1 MPMSPRH
8 ALLRLCLAGGRLG
21 PRRRLLQAHG
31 HDAPAAL
38 AAAPRHWRE
47 AGLTPAQT
55 ERLQGRDAGT
65 LALEARTLAW
75 LDAPGHH
82 LIGWGDADYPPQLHD
97 IASPP
102 LALYIDGDPAM
113 LWRPQIAI
121 VGSRNATHGGQ
132 DNARSFAKALAE
144 AGLAITSG
152 LAAGIDAAAHQGALA
167 AAWGVTLAVV
177 GTGPDRPYPSTH
189 ADLRDRISLRGA
201 VVSEHPPGTAPLR
214 RHFPARNRLVAG
226 LSLATLVVEAAERSG
241 ALISARMA
249 AEAGREVFA
258 LPGSIHNPLAR
269 GCHQLL
275 RDGAQLAQSPDDL
288 LQALALALEGAVA
301 ALRQRL
307 AIPISEAIAD
317 VDETSG
323 DPHTLWEALG
333 HDPTPMDAL
342 VIRTG
347 LTVAQ
352 LSPMLLALELQGR
365 LSVEHG
371 RYARKSA

>member
-1 MPMSPRH
+1 MPPRH

-21 PRRRLLQAHG
+21 PRRALLDAHRG
-31 HDAPAAL
+31 DAL
-38 AAAPRHWRE
+38 AVLALGPKAWRE
-47 AGLTPAQT
+47 AGLTPAQIT
-55 ERLQGRDAGT
+55 RLRGLDAT
-65 LALEARTLAW
+65 LEAVEERTLRW

-82 LIGWGDADYPPQLHD
+82 LIGWNDADYPPQLRN

-102 LALYIDGDPAM
+102 LALYVDGEPSC
-113 LWRPQIAI
+113 LWHPQIAI

-132 DNARSFAKALAE
+132 DNARHFARTLAE
-144 AGLAITSG
+144 AGIAITSG
-152 LAAGIDAAAHQGALA
+152 LAAGIDAAAHLGALDVA
-167 AAWGVTLAVV
+167 DGMTVAVV
-177 GTGPDRPYPSTH
+177 GTGPDRAYPVSHTT
-189 ADLRDRISLRGA
+189 LRDQIACRGA

-226 LSLATLVVEAAERSG
+226 LSLATLVVEAAEQSG
-241 ALISARMA
+241 ALISARLA

-269 GCHQLL
+269 GCHRLL
-275 RDGAQLAQSPDDL
+275 RDGALLAQSPDDL
-288 LQALALALEGAVA
+288 ITVLAPQLQGVIAS
-301 ALRQRL
+301 LRQQL
-307 AIPISEAIAD
+307 GVPISEPIAD
-317 VDETSG
+317 SDETES
-323 DPHTLWEALG
+323 DPHRLWDALG

-342 VIRTG
+342 VTRTG

>member
-82 LIGWGDADYPPQLHD
+82 LGGWGDADYPPQLHD

-288 LQALALALEGAVA
+288 LQALA
-301 ALRQRL
+301 
-307 AIPISEAIAD
+307 P
-317 VDETSG
+317 
-323 DPHTLWEALG
+323 
-333 HDPTPMDAL
+333 
-342 VIRTG
+342 
-347 LTVAQ
+347 
-352 LSPMLLALELQGR
+352 
-365 LSVEHG
+365 
-371 RYARKSA
+371 

>member
-1 MPMSPRH
+1 MSMSPRH

-21 PRRRLLQAHG
+21 PRRALLDAHAG
-31 HDAPAAL
+31 DAL
-38 AAAPRHWRE
+38 AVLGLGQHAWRE
-47 AGLTPAQT
+47 AGLTPMQIA
-55 ERLQGRDAGT
+55 RLCGRDAAMDAVET
-65 LALEARTLAW
+65 RALRW

-82 LIGWGDADYPPQLHD
+82 LVGWGDGDYPPQLRD

-102 LALYIDGDPAM
+102 LGLYVDGEPSR
-113 LWRPQIAI
+113 LWQPQIAI

-132 DNARSFAKALAE
+132 DNARLFAHAFAQS
-144 AGLAITSG
+144 GITVTSG
-152 LAAGIDAAAHQGALA
+152 LAAGIDAAAHQGALEA
-167 AAWGVTLAVV
+167 TDGVTIAVV
-177 GTGPDRPYPSTH
+177 GTGADRAYPVSH
-189 ADLRDRISLRGA
+189 AGLRDRIAVRGA
-201 VVSEHPPGTAPLR
+201 VVSEHPPGTTPLR

-226 LSLATLVVEAAERSG
+226 LSLATLVVEAAEQSG

-269 GCHQLL
+269 GCHRLL
-275 RDGAQLAQSPDDL
+275 RDGALLAQSPEDVLD
-288 LQALALALEGAVA
+288 ALAPQLQGMVA
-301 ALRQRL
+301 SLRQRID
-307 AIPISEAIAD
+307 APISAPVAD
-317 VDETSG
+317 IGETGG
-323 DPHTLWEALG
+323 DPHNLWDALG